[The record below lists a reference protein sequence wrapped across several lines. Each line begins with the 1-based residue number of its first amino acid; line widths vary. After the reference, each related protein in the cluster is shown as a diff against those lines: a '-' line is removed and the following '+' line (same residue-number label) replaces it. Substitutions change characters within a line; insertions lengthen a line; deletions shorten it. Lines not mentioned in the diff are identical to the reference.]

1 MCGAVATIRTGSEI
15 TFRNR
20 RKTDTFMILPH
31 VYASR
36 LQNVCIPVLGNLHVE
51 STSAASLHVL
61 LYLCLP
67 HLLIAPVLNRRGD
80 EEFVPM
86 TTSRFCILAAFVR
99 FLRSAKRY
107 FFCTAR

>member
-1 MCGAVATIRTGSEI
+1 MYMRRGCRTS
-15 TFRNR
+15 
-20 RKTDTFMILPH
+20 
-31 VYASR
+31 AS
-36 LQNVCIPVLGNLHVE
+36 PVLGNSHVE

-107 FFCTAR
+107 FFLYGSLSWSGMGGEEGTVWDRLDTR